1 MKRIVL
7 TLATWCFVLTGTFAQ
22 EVYQEIMR
30 LSKQEADDKSKSIE
44 LRKIATFK
52 VDELDY
58 MAMKTKELMP
68 DSAVSVLDYQAY
80 AMYDFINLFSNKLS
94 KADKPKDRANI
105 ILMFKNASLNNP
117 RFNDTDTE
125 LIMSYVGD
133 ERYITQFSLD
143 TDWVKAIAEVRK
155 KIRGK

>member
-1 MKRIVL
+1 
-7 TLATWCFVLTGTFAQ
+7 
-22 EVYQEIMR
+22 MR

>member
-7 TLATWCFVLTGTFAQ
+7 TLTTWCFVLTGTFAQ